1 MKVLIVDD
9 EVLVRVGL
17 RTTIAWEENGFEV
30 VGEAAD
36 GERALAIALEQKPDI
51 VLTDMIMPKLSG
63 LELIRALK
71 EKLPKTKVIVLSCHN
86 DFDLVR
92 EAMQM
97 WGAVDYLFKLSMEP
111 PEILEV
117 LLKVQDKIIKEE
129 QAQVAELSYQ
139 RMMRRNKILEY
150 SRALHEQM
158 KQNPYLHAAMRLESE
173 KKSLLPTGDYA
184 VLVLRLRGEKE
195 ISIDMEEALCRLVL
209 EEQARSEVW
218 GNVFSF
224 STKEFCV
231 YWQSHDSGGLE
242 NIVQQFKKRCCEAEE
257 SLVGGYEIVHMDN
270 IDFQEAYSRARNYAM
285 MEAMPQNSYGR
296 TIQQAM
302 EYLQSHYQENLKLAA
317 LANHVHMNESY
328 LSTIFKKSTG
338 YSFTDVLNKTRID
351 AAKKLLATT
360 EISVNL
366 ISERVGFSSWSY
378 FSRVFKK
385 TVHMTPAEYR
395 KYNRSSKNQ

>member
-17 RTTIAWEENGFEV
+17 MTTIAWEENGFEV

-36 GERALAIALEQKPDI
+36 GERALAIALQQKPDI
-51 VLTDMIMPKLSG
+51 VLTDMIMPKMSG

-71 EKLPKTKVIVLSCHN
+71 ERLPKTRVIVLSCHN

-117 LLKVQDKIIKEE
+117 LLKVKDKIIKEE
-129 QAQVAELSYQ
+129 RDKAAELSYQ
-139 RMMRRNKILEY
+139 RMMRRNEILEY

-158 KQNPYLHAAMRLESE
+158 KQNPYISAAMRQGSG
-173 KKSLLPTGDYA
+173 KKSLLPTGNYA
-184 VLVLRLRGEKE
+184 VLVLRLRGDKE
-195 ISIDMEEALCRLVL
+195 ISIDMEEKLCRLAL
-209 EEQARSEVW
+209 EEQEQFEIL

-224 STKEFCV
+224 STKEFCA
-231 YWQSHDSGGLE
+231 YWQAHDSGELE
-242 NIVQQFKKRCCEAEE
+242 NIVRHFKVRCGDVE
-257 SLVGGYEIVHMDN
+257 SDLVGGYEIVHMDN
-270 IDFQEAYSRARNYAM
+270 VDFQEAYSRARNYAM
-285 MEAMPQNSYGR
+285 IETMPQNSYGR

-302 EYLQSHYQENLKLAA
+302 DYLQSHYQENIKLAT

-338 YSFTDVLNKTRID
+338 YSFTDALNKTRID

-360 EISVNL
+360 TISVNL